1 MINQL
6 LKKYKLL
13 KIKHQVIIDVL
24 NLFSVYFLFL
34 ILLVLSELI
43 FYHSSIIRYQFNL
56 LIMAL
61 PIVFFSYIIIRSLI
75 NVKGLNPNMNE
86 ERLAQELGNKTP
98 KLSDRIINALQ
109 LSFKKFDTQTQ
120 RELTNIALDSINQD
134 LKKIK
139 LNL

>member
-109 LSFKKFDTQTQ
+109 LSFKKWSNT
-120 RELTNIALDSINQD
+120 
-134 LKKIK
+134 
-139 LNL
+139 